1 MLAGNGPCNKDRLGA
16 RVKAWDDGAWFREGL
31 VAHAEKAAARQRR
44 SPPNKPGTRASAPTR
59 V

>member
-31 VAHAEKAAARQRR
+31 VAHAEKAAAR
-44 SPPNKPGTRASAPTR
+44 RAPVAAE
-59 V
+59 